1 MTIDTFSFRYA
12 DTAGFMEWF
21 RYNPAQGLWID
32 RCDGAMQAKRCRM
45 TEEELAELEEII
57 RAHKIDE
64 WNDFCKLDLCMCS
77 GNSWTIHVTY
87 RESRDE
93 YIHAMGHS
101 EAPDGFAE
109 GKRAI
114 EAFFEP
120 DLSDIF
126 KKKGLW
132 GKNAPWLL
140 YFTAVCGM
148 FKTGRIGNIR

>member
-1 MTIDTFSFRYA
+1 M
-12 DTAGFMEWF
+12 
-21 RYNPAQGLWID
+21 P
-32 RCDGAMQAKRCRM
+32 
-45 TEEELAELEEII
+45 EEELAELEEII

-114 EAFFEP
+114 EAFFERY
-120 DLSDIF
+120 L
-126 KKKGLW
+126 
-132 GKNAPWLL
+132 
-140 YFTAVCGM
+140 
-148 FKTGRIGNIR
+148 

>member
-1 MTIDTFSFRYA
+1 MIPFLSDMPIRQ
-12 DTAGFMEWF
+12 DLWNGFAIT
-21 RYNPAQGLWID
+21 RRRD

-45 TEEELAELEEII
+45 TEGELAELEEII

-114 EAFFEP
+114 EAFFERY
-120 DLSDIF
+120 L
-126 KKKGLW
+126 
-132 GKNAPWLL
+132 
-140 YFTAVCGM
+140 
-148 FKTGRIGNIR
+148 

>member
-64 WNDFCKLDLCMCS
+64 WNDLFMRWDTAKHLTDS
-77 GNSWTIHVTY
+77 Q
-87 RESRDE
+87 
-93 YIHAMGHS
+93 
-101 EAPDGFAE
+101 
-109 GKRAI
+109 RA
-114 EAFFEP
+114 
-120 DLSDIF
+120 S
-126 KKKGLW
+126 
-132 GKNAPWLL
+132 
-140 YFTAVCGM
+140 V
-148 FKTGRIGNIR
+148 R

>member
-109 GKRAI
+109 GKRSI
-114 EAFFEP
+114 EAFFERY
-120 DLSDIF
+120 L
-126 KKKGLW
+126 
-132 GKNAPWLL
+132 
-140 YFTAVCGM
+140 
-148 FKTGRIGNIR
+148 

>member
-77 GNSWTIHVTY
+77 GKAGTNIFMRWDTAKHLT
-87 RESRDE
+87 DLQ
-93 YIHAMGHS
+93 
-101 EAPDGFAE
+101 
-109 GKRAI
+109 RA
-114 EAFFEP
+114 
-120 DLSDIF
+120 
-126 KKKGLW
+126 
-132 GKNAPWLL
+132 N
-140 YFTAVCGM
+140 V
-148 FKTGRIGNIR
+148 R

>member
-21 RYNPAQGLWID
+21 RYN
-32 RCDGAMQAKRCRM
+32 
-45 TEEELAELEEII
+45 
-57 RAHKIDE
+57 
-64 WNDFCKLDLCMCS
+64 FCKLDLCMCS

-114 EAFFEP
+114 EAFFERY
-120 DLSDIF
+120 L
-126 KKKGLW
+126 
-132 GKNAPWLL
+132 
-140 YFTAVCGM
+140 
-148 FKTGRIGNIR
+148 

>member
-1 MTIDTFSFRYA
+1 MIPFLSDMPIR
-12 DTAGFMEWF
+12 
-21 RYNPAQGLWID
+21 QGLWNGFAIT
-32 RCDGAMQAKRCRM
+32 RRRM

-114 EAFFEP
+114 EAFFERY
-120 DLSDIF
+120 L
-126 KKKGLW
+126 
-132 GKNAPWLL
+132 
-140 YFTAVCGM
+140 
-148 FKTGRIGNIR
+148 